1 MNNSNHITLLCACAW
16 IADETRCESVNVFA
30 KVTLHDHTK
39 STNCFKFRKT
49 NESQIPK
56 ENFSGKKSYISAT
69 SISNPKFAK
78 MHLDTFFS
86 GRLFF
91 PFCKGSFRGFLI
103 CQRQSFFFVWNNEM
117 LQKKKKM
124 SFFNEIFLSCVP
136 LVCHSYS

>member
-1 MNNSNHITLLCACAW
+1 MNNSNHIALLCACAW

-39 STNCFKFRKT
+39 STNGFKFRKT

-56 ENFSGKKSYISAT
+56 ENFSGKKSYISAS

-86 GRLFF
+86 GSLYF
-91 PFCKGSFRGFLI
+91 PFCKGFFHCFLI
-103 CQRQSFFFVWNNEM
+103 CQRQSFARLNYGNVTKM
-117 LQKKKKM
+117 KKL
-124 SFFNEIFLSCVP
+124 SFNEIFPSPFHLS
-136 LVCHSYS
+136 

>member
-1 MNNSNHITLLCACAW
+1 MNNSNHIALLCACAW

-30 KVTLHDHTK
+30 KVTMHDHTK

-56 ENFSGKKSYISAT
+56 ENFSGKKSYISAS

-91 PFCKGSFRGFLI
+91 PFCKGFFRLIILI
-103 CQRQSFFFVWNNEM
+103 CSKVVFTPEQTNRNGAY
-117 LQKKKKM
+117 
-124 SFFNEIFLSCVP
+124 FNCNKILIRVRIWGQFLRS
-136 LVCHSYS
+136 